1 MASDTSIYSFIICCY
16 GFERHILYINAK
28 DRCLTA
34 QLLKLL
40 ISIILK
46 LFRYEDEAST
56 V

>member
-1 MASDTSIYSFIICCY
+1 MASDTSIYTFVICY
-16 GFERHILYINAK
+16 GFEQHILYINAK